1 MHRLVFSSL
10 CLAATLAPIARLG
23 SQTPRGS
30 MDTIRVGKLVAVL
43 QPGVDTLDT
52 TFEARGPSGNVDR
65 RTNVSVVRRTRE
77 ATGGD
82 TVLHVRFGGE
92 PSAPTFDFYV
102 DPRTMATRRF
112 EQHTAVDSAVTTLAN
127 GCVSGWIH
135 LAKSER
141 REITCQPYG
150 DRFGGSPLDDAIV
163 ALLPLKADFEAALAT
178 YSPMTG
184 TAAAEVYRVR
194 STDTIDVANRRVVA
208 WRVERIIKTDYGT
221 YTTNLWV
228 DKARH
233 RVVRSQRDFGN
244 GRTSVSVLRNP

>member
-82 TVLHVRFGGE
+82 TVLHVRFGG
-92 PSAPTFDFYV
+92 
-102 DPRTMATRRF
+102 
-112 EQHTAVDSAVTTLAN
+112 
-127 GCVSGWIH
+127 
-135 LAKSER
+135 
-141 REITCQPYG
+141 
-150 DRFGGSPLDDAIV
+150 
-163 ALLPLKADFEAALAT
+163 
-178 YSPMTG
+178 
-184 TAAAEVYRVR
+184 
-194 STDTIDVANRRVVA
+194 
-208 WRVERIIKTDYGT
+208 
-221 YTTNLWV
+221 
-228 DKARH
+228 
-233 RVVRSQRDFGN
+233 
-244 GRTSVSVLRNP
+244 